1 MPTTRN
7 VEPDPRPFGDPQ
19 PPKPEINPVPTGD
32 PKPAIPSPEPTG
44 DPKPATPGQEPK
56 SESSRKTST
65 LHALYALYAS
75 KKVDDLSRH
84 EARHD
89 EPLTRKPNAREKPL
103 DWVKPV
109 GNRPP
114 PGVKSTMADL
124 RA

>member
-7 VEPDPRPFGDPQ
+7 VEPEPKPLGDPQ

-32 PKPAIPSPEPTG
+32 PKPA
-44 DPKPATPGQEPK
+44 PGQEPK
-56 SESSRKTST
+56 SEGSRK

-109 GNRPP
+109 GNQPP
-114 PGVKSTMADL
+114 PGVKSTSADL

>member
-7 VEPDPRPFGDPQ
+7 VAPDPKPMGDPPIGDPQ

-32 PKPAIPSPEPTG
+32 PKPP
-44 DPKPATPGQEPK
+44 TPGEEPK
-56 SESSRKTST
+56 SERSRQTSA
-65 LHALYALYAS
+65 LFELYALYAS

-109 GNRPP
+109 GNHPP
-114 PGVKSTMADL
+114 PGVKSTAADL

>member
-1 MPTTRN
+1 MPTTRPTPRN
-7 VEPDPRPFGDPQ
+7 VEPEPKPLGDPQ

-32 PKPAIPSPEPTG
+32 PKPAIP
-44 DPKPATPGQEPK
+44 GQEPK
-56 SESSRKTST
+56 SESSQQTSP

-89 EPLTRKPNAREKPL
+89 EPLTRKPQTPNAREKPL
-103 DWVKPV
+103 DWIKPV

-114 PGVKSTMADL
+114 PGVKATAAEL

>member
-7 VEPDPRPFGDPQ
+7 VEPDPKPIGDPQ

-32 PKPAIPSPEPTG
+32 PKPAN
-44 DPKPATPGQEPK
+44 PGEEPK
-56 SESSRKTST
+56 SESNRKASP
-65 LHALYALYAS
+65 LYALYALHAS

-103 DWVKPV
+103 DWVKPT

-114 PGVKSTMADL
+114 PGVKSTQAAL